1 MKRKQSVLPPG
12 WYDDFFCKADME
24 RSYEQLQDVKHFYG
38 EAMRGRIRSLQVRVE
53 EAWDH
58 FDRALKKSLRA
69 AESIPNLVRQ
79 FVLNVYCFENA
90 LLEEP
95 IEKGTVIPEPQIP
108 SLPRQVLDDYPEVR
122 YVLRLRRAIEASLRL
137 HLGDYE
143 AALEGYRELIEAEGG
158 RDGSPDMLSNY
169 YLGLAATQHNMGRV
183 ELAEQNLHYSGRL
196 LKCGAKLLTQIH
208 CASILAAFYE
218 YLDAADEAVEWRSFV
233 DDLPCPDAT
242 KESFRKRGEL
252 VVERSVAEKR
262 LVLL

>member
-1 MKRKQSVLPPG
+1 MKRKQTVLPPG
-12 WYDDFFCKADME
+12 WYEEFFSKADLE
-24 RSYEQLQDVKHFYG
+24 SSYEQLQAVKHFYG

-58 FDRALKKSLRA
+58 FDRALKKSLKA

-95 IEKGTVIPEPQIP
+95 IEKGATIPAPQIP
-108 SLPRQVLDDYPEVR
+108 SLPRQVLEDYPEVR
-122 YVLRLRRAIEASLRL
+122 YVLRLRRSIEASLRL

-143 AALEGYRELIEAEGG
+143 PALEGYRELVDAE
-158 RDGSPDMLSNY
+158 RDGSPDMLASY

-183 ELAEQNLHYSGRL
+183 ELAEQNLHYAGRVI
-196 LKCGAKLLTQIH
+196 KSGAKLLNQTH
-208 CASILAAFYE
+208 VGSTLAAFYD
-218 YLDAADEAVEWRSFV
+218 YLEAADEAAEWRQFV
-233 DDLPCPDAT
+233 EDLPCPEAT